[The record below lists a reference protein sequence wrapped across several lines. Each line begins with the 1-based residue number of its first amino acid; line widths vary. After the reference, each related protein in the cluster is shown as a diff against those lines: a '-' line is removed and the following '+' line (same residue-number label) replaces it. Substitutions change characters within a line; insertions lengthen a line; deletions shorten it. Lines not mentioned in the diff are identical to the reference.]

1 MAHFHDNSLIG
12 ASGQGGYQIS
22 RSLRFNSADSAYLNR
37 TPASAGDRKT
47 WTFSFWIK
55 RTTLGTNQDILDV
68 LSGSAG
74 NPRGYIQFT
83 ASDTFDVQFNSS
95 GSSWDTTVTTTAV
108 FRDVSSW
115 YHFVVALDATQGT
128 ASNRLK
134 VYVNGSQITAFS
146 SSTYP
151 ANTNQPI
158 NNNVEHRI
166 GYAYNGVAA
175 INGYLTEINF
185 IDGQALTPSSFGETD
200 TITGVW
206 KPKKYAG
213 TYGTNGFYLNF
224 SDNSGTTST
233 TLGKD
238 SSGNSN
244 NWTPNNFSVTAG
256 AGNDS
261 MIDTPTFYADGG
273 NGRGNYCTWLP
284 QQGGQTWTFS
294 NGNLDAVNGNAGSNA
309 YSCVGTIAV
318 SSGKWYWEITV
329 NDAGG
334 TTLRVPGV
342 GIMGSE
348 RNILSTAASVRP
360 DVYLSGNGT
369 IDNSSGSALQSG
381 FSNMAANDVVGVA
394 VDADAKTVQFY
405 RNGSA
410 VGTAQSYSPATV
422 APSFYSYSGYDCNAN
437 FGQRPFAYTPPSGF
451 VALNTQNLPEPSIK
465 KPSAYMDV
473 KLYSGTN
480 ASQSITGLGFSPDLI
495 WFKNRTGTA
504 YHGLFDSVRGRAAGL
519 SSNVTDAESTSSAG
533 NDLVSFDAN
542 GFTLGPVQN
551 WNSTNG
557 SGNSIVAWCWDESA
571 TPGFDIVTYTGTGS
585 NRTVSHS
592 LGVAPSMMIVKNRD
606 TSGTSWAVYT
616 ATTGATNYLRLNSTI
631 ASTSGSTFWNNT
643 APTSSAFSVG
653 TDSDVNANGQNHVAY
668 LWSEVAG
675 FSKFGS
681 YTGNGSSDGPF
692 LHCGFRPAFVIFK
705 SSSSGYD
712 WFMFDNRRDPENVVD
727 LALFPNS
734 SSAESGG
741 STYMFDFTS
750 NGIKIRNSQ
759 LNLNGSGNTYIFAAF
774 AEAPFKYALAR

>member
-1 MAHFHDNSLIG
+1 MWVKI
-12 ASGQGGYQIS
+12 SGGTNDCYLFGS
-22 RSLRFNSADSAYLNR
+22 GNSA
-37 TPASAGDRKT
+37 
-47 WTFSFWIK
+47 
-55 RTTLGTNQDILDV
+55 GTGEYVSSCEIATNGV
-68 LSGSAG
+68 LSIRSDNQNNFTYNTVSTVALFRDPSAW
-74 NPRGYIQFT
+74 YHIVV
-83 ASDTFDVQFNSS
+83 AIDTPQANSS
-95 GSSWDTTVTTTAV
+95 DRV
-108 FRDVSSW
+108 
-115 YHFVVALDATQGT
+115 
-128 ASNRLK
+128 K
-134 VYVNGSQITAFS
+134 IYVNGVLQSTAGSSYPSQNFDYGI
-146 SSTYP
+146 
-151 ANTNQPI
+151 NTS
-158 NNNVEHRI
+158 
-166 GYAYNGVAA
+166 GYTQYVGGAMRSGLRYG
-175 INGYLTEINF
+175 NGYFTEINF
-185 IDGQALTPSSFGETD
+185 INGQALTPSSFGETD

-224 SDNSGTTST
+224 ADNSGTTST

-238 SSGNSN
+238 SSGNGN

-261 MIDTPTFYADGG
+261 MIDTPTPYADGG
-273 NGRGNYCTWLP
+273 NGRGNYCVLNPLTVSNPVTPSDAGTL
-284 QQGGQTWTFS
+284 S
-294 NGNLDAVNGNAGSNA
+294 NGNLTLVTHASTGSGAAGTFAVNIPTGQ
-309 YSCVGTIAV
+309 
-318 SSGKWYWEITV
+318 KWYWEVTP
-329 NDAGG
+329 
-334 TTLRVPGV
+334 TSGV
-342 GIMGSE
+342 
-348 RNILSTAASVRP
+348 TAASQAAQIGIANGGSEGFP
-360 DVYLSGNGT
+360 PTISYNYWSSDTITYTNGDVIGVAFDGTASQISFYKNGT
-369 IDNSSGSALQSG
+369 LAKGPFSASNSNPLYPIARDNI
-381 FSNMAANDVVGVA
+381 
-394 VDADAKTVQFY
+394 
-405 RNGSA
+405 
-410 VGTAQSYSPATV
+410 AT
-422 APSFYSYSGYDCNAN
+422 SITYEFN

-465 KPSAYMDV
+465 KPSSYMDV

-504 YHGLFDSVRGRAAGL
+504 FHGLFDSVRGRAAGL

-557 SGNSIVAWCWDESA
+557 SGNSIVAWCWKESA
-571 TPGFDIVTYTGTGS
+571 TPGFDIVTYTGNGTAG
-585 NRTVSHS
+585 RTISHN
-592 LGVAPSMMIVKNRD
+592 LGVAPSLIIAKGRTNADNWPVGHASRGWDRHLLLNGTAAEAV
-606 TSGTSWAVYT
+606 TSS
-616 ATTGATNYLRLNSTI
+616 S
-631 ASTSGSTFWNNT
+631 WNNT
-643 APTSSAFSVG
+643 APTSSVFTVG
-653 TDSDVNANGQNHVAY
+653 SDARINQNTITYVAY

-692 LHCGFRPAFVIFK
+692 LHCGFRPALVMIK

>member
-1 MAHFHDNSLIG
+1 VQWLFG
-12 ASGQGGYQIS
+12 AGPVSTDYTIIRFGSG
-22 RSLRFNSADSAYLNR
+22 
-37 TPASAGDRKT
+37 
-47 WTFSFWIK
+47 
-55 RTTLGTNQDILDV
+55 
-68 LSGSAG
+68 
-74 NPRGYIQFT
+74 
-83 ASDTFDVQFNSS
+83 
-95 GSSWDTTVTTTAV
+95 GSSNDFLEYVRVIGSVVDAQKISSAVYRDTSA
-108 FRDVSSW
+108 W
-115 YHFVVALDATQGT
+115 YHIVVVEDAVNTV
-128 ASNRLK
+128 SR
-134 VYVNGSQITAFS
+134 VYVNGSEIAY
-146 SSTYP
+146 STNDNP
-151 ANTNQPI
+151 SNVNGAVNNTGSH
-158 NNNVEHRI
+158 EI
-166 GYAYNGVAA
+166 GRYVGSA
-175 INGYLTEINF
+175 IQHFNGYLTEINF

-261 MIDTPTFYADGG
+261 LIDTPTPYADGG

-284 QQGGQTWTFS
+284 QQGAQTWTFS

-309 YSCVGTIAV
+309 YSCIGTIAV
-318 SSGKWYWEITV
+318 SSGKWYWEVTV
-329 NDAGG
+329 NDAGP

-348 RNILSTAASVRP
+348 RNVLTTAATVRP

-369 IDNSSGSALQSG
+369 IDNSSGTALQSG

-394 VDADAKTVQFY
+394 VDAEAKTVQFY

-465 KPSAYMDV
+465 KPSSYFDV

-519 SSNVTDAESTSSAG
+519 SSNVSDAESTSSAG
-533 NDLVSFDAN
+533 NDLASFDAN

-571 TPGFDIVTYTGTGS
+571 TPGFDIVTYTGNGTA
-585 NRTVSHS
+585 RTIAHS
-592 LGVAPSMMIVKNRD
+592 LGVAPSWMVVKRRD
-606 TSGTSWAVYT
+606 AAEDWGVYHVSMGNGNYMYLNGTQ
-616 ATTGATNYLRLNSTI
+616 G
-631 ASTSGSTFWNNT
+631 STSGSVWNNT
-643 APTSSAFSVG
+643 TPTSSVFSVG
-653 TDSDVNANGQNHVAY
+653 TSTVVNANTGTYVAY

-681 YTGNGSSDGPF
+681 YSGTGSSDGPF
-692 LHCGFRPAFVIFK
+692 VFTGFRPRFVMFK
-705 SSSSGYD
+705 RTDSAAS
-712 WFMFDNRRDPENVVD
+712 WFMEDSARGTYNVMGPELYANLSDAETTVSRLDFLSNGFKMRAANAGDN
-727 LALFPNS
+727 A
-734 SSAESGG
+734 SGG
-741 STYMFDFTS
+741 TYV
-750 NGIKIRNSQ
+750 
-759 LNLNGSGNTYIFAAF
+759 YAAF
-774 AEAPFKYALAR
+774 AESPFKYSLAR

>member
-1 MAHFHDNSLIG
+1 MTVPGNIDALLL
-12 ASGQGGYQIS
+12 GGEKGYKIE

-37 TPASAGDRKT
+37 TPASTTNRRT
-47 WTFSFWIK
+47 WTVSCWVK
-55 RTTLGTNQDILDV
+55 RTRFSTGTEQTIFGSNNGSTFTELNYLASSDV
-68 LSGSAG
+68 LRLNLAAGVATYKFDTSG
-74 NPRGYIQFT
+74 
-83 ASDTFDVQFNSS
+83 
-95 GSSWDTTVTTTAV
+95 V
-108 FRDVSSW
+108 FRDPSAW
-115 YHFVVALDATQGT
+115 YHIVAAVDTTQATAADRMKLYINGVQQTGSNDPPTQNYDTQWNVNQGAFIGSRT
-128 ASNRLK
+128 ASTWFGN
-134 VYVNGSQITAFS
+134 F
-146 SSTYP
+146 
-151 ANTNQPI
+151 
-158 NNNVEHRI
+158 
-166 GYAYNGVAA
+166 
-175 INGYLTEINF
+175 YLTEFYN

-238 SSGNSN
+238 SSGNGN

-261 MIDTPTFYADGG
+261 LIDTPTPYADGG

-284 QQGGQTWTFS
+284 QQGSQTWTFS

-318 SSGKWYWEITV
+318 SSGKWYWEVTV
-329 NDAGG
+329 NDAGP

-348 RNILSTAASVRP
+348 RNVLTTAATVRP

-369 IDNSSGSALQSG
+369 IDNSSGTALQSG

-422 APSFYSYSGYDCNAN
+422 TPSFYSYNTYDCNAN

-465 KPSAYMDV
+465 KPSSYFDV
-473 KLYSGTN
+473 KLYTGTN
-480 ASQSITGLGFSPDLI
+480 ATQSITGLNFSPDLV
-495 WFKNRTGTA
+495 WLKNRSGTN
-504 YHGLFDSVRGRAAGL
+504 YHGLFDTVRGRAAGL

-533 NDLVSFDAN
+533 NDLASFDAN
-542 GFTLGPVQN
+542 GFTVGPVQN
-551 WNSTNG
+551 WGSTNT
-557 SGNSIVAWCWDESA
+557 SSASIVAWCWDESA
-571 TPGFDIVTYTGTGS
+571 TPGFDIVTYTGDGV
-585 NRTVSHS
+585 NGRQIPHN
-592 LGVAPSMMIVKNRD
+592 LGVKPKLIIEKGR
-606 TSGTSWAVYT
+606 
-616 ATTGATNYLRLNSTI
+616 
-631 ASTSGSTFWNNT
+631 GSTYNWSVQGCGELWTPATSNLFLNGTGGLNASGAYG
-643 APTSSAFSVG
+643 APTSTFFYPSL
-653 TDSDVNANGQNHVAY
+653 TNYANENGVANVAY

-692 LHCGFRPAFVIFK
+692 CFCGFRPRFVMFK
-705 SSSSGYD
+705 RTDSTGS
-712 WFMFDNRRDPENVVD
+712 WFMEDSARGTYNVMGPELYANLSDAETTVSRLDFLSNGFKMRAANAGDN
-727 LALFPNS
+727 A
-734 SSAESGG
+734 SGG
-741 STYMFDFTS
+741 TYV
-750 NGIKIRNSQ
+750 
-759 LNLNGSGNTYIFAAF
+759 FAAF
-774 AEAPFKYALAR
+774 SESPFKYSLAR